1 MLDDLRADVTAALT
15 GTLRS
20 GTLRREVDGGQDEYG
35 NPLPGVVTNYPF
47 EGIRGSY
54 DAQYAGMS
62 GIPREA
68 AKIEILAASITVEPA
83 RLDVLTIEG
92 AWWLIVNIEVDPAG
106 SWFVCQC
113 QATVS
118 PA

>member
-1 MLDDLRADVTAALT
+1 MLDQLKADVTAALT

-35 NPLPGVVTNYPF
+35 NPLPGAVTNYPF

-54 DAQYAGMS
+54 DAVYAGQS

-68 AKIEILAASITVEPA
+68 SKIEILAASITVEPV

-92 AWWLIVNIEVDPAG
+92 AWWQITEIELDPAG

-113 QATVS
+113 AETS
-118 PA
+118 APA